1 MVTSDLIH
9 ALFYVLLARDRP
21 TAIHCRNVSK
31 YAMTIGSALGLDQ
44 KDMKELYVAALL
56 HDCGKIGLPDKLLK
70 TPRKYTRWEKQM
82 VQQHVVIGKNLLM
95 SLGFSKKIVDSV
107 YYHHERYDGMGYIE
121 GLKGEKIPLFGR
133 IIAIADTFDAL
144 ISRRPYRDPMSI
156 QQALNVLKEAKG
168 QFDPELLDCFLKYMD
183 KSYVDVDEGV

>member
-1 MVTSDLIH
+1 MISDLIH

-31 YAMTIGSALGLDQ
+31 YAMTIGSVLGLDS

-56 HDCGKIGLPDKLLK
+56 HDCGKVGLPDKLLK
-70 TPRKYTRWEKQM
+70 TSRKYTRWEKQM

-95 SLGFSKKIVDSV
+95 SLGFSKEIIYSV
-107 YYHHERYDGMGYIE
+107 YYHHERYDGMGYTE
-121 GLKGEKIPLFGR
+121 GLKGEKIPLFSR

-144 ISRRPYRDPMSI
+144 ISKRPYRNPLSI
-156 QQALNVLKEAKG
+156 QQALNILKEAKG
-168 QFDPELLDCFLKYMD
+168 QFDPKLLDCFLKYMD
-183 KSYVDVDEGV
+183 KSYVDIKEDI